1 MSDYIEGQLVRLSA
15 SFVDAAGNP
24 ADPTL
29 VTFKHRASSTP
40 GSEILVQTYP
50 GDSTSIVRDETGTY
64 HIDVSMSDPGT
75 HQWRW
80 ESTGDAQAADQ
91 GYFVVDESIL

>member
-24 ADPTL
+24 SDPTS
-29 VTFKHRASSTP
+29 VTFKHRASSIP
-40 GSEILVQTYP
+40 GAEILTYTYP
-50 GDSTSIVRDETGTY
+50 SDSTSIVRDEAGNY
-64 HIDVSMSDPGT
+64 HVDISMSDPGT

-80 ESTGDAQAADQ
+80 ESTGDAQAAAQ
-91 GYFVVDESIL
+91 GYFIVDESIL